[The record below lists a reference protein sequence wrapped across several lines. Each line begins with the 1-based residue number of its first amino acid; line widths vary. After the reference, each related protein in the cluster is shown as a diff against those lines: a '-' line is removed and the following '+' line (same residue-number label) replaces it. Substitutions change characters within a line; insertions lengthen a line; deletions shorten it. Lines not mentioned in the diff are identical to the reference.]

1 MAENKETLEN
11 SNKIPWYDLKSQF
24 FNIWRKLMHLNAD
37 PHDIAFGLA
46 LGIFVGFLPIMG
58 IQMAVAGLVCLP
70 FRRANKVA
78 AVAGVWI
85 TNPLTVIPIY
95 AFIYWIGTF
104 FYPAESLVTPSTI
117 MSKMT
122 DVLKLE
128 GFVAQ
133 TKGFLALGADIFLP
147 MCIGGAVVGVIA
159 MIPTYFITKK
169 AVVSYRKRKNERKEK
184 KAVKNAE

>member
-1 MAENKETLEN
+1 MMEKEKTDR
-11 SNKIPWYDLKSQF
+11 KIPWYDLKSQF
-24 FNIWRKLMHLNAD
+24 LRIWKKLIHLNAD

-58 IQMAVAGLVCLP
+58 IQMVVAGLVCLP
-70 FRRANKVA
+70 FKHANKPA

-104 FYPAESLVTPSTI
+104 FYPADHIVTPGTI
-117 MSKMT
+117 MSKMRA
-122 DVLKLE
+122 VLELE
-128 GFVAQ
+128 GFVEQ

-147 MCIGGAVVGVIA
+147 MCIGGAVVGLIA

-169 AVVSYRKRKNERKEK
+169 SIMVYRAKKSAK
-184 KAVKNAE
+184 KAGQDAT

>member
-1 MAENKETLEN
+1 MADNKETVEN
-11 SNKIPWYDLKSQF
+11 TNKIPWYDLKSQF
-24 FNIWRKLMHLNAD
+24 LNIWKKLMHLNAD

-70 FRRANKVA
+70 FRHANKPA

-95 AFIYWIGTF
+95 AFIYWVGTF
-104 FYPAESLVTPSTI
+104 FYPAESVVTPSTI

-122 DVLKLE
+122 AVLKLD

-133 TKGFLALGADIFLP
+133 TKGFFALGADIFLP
-147 MCIGGAVVGVIA
+147 MCIGGAIVGIIA
-159 MIPTYFITKK
+159 MFPTYFITKK
-169 AVVSYRKRKNERKEK
+169 SIMVYRAKKSVK
-184 KAVKNAE
+184 KAAQDAK